1 VTTAPRSDRNILGDA
16 ELLAQISQGD
26 LESLGTLF
34 DRYERHVR
42 RFLHRVGHGA
52 GDLDD
57 LVQQTFLQVPTAAK
71 RFDGRPNARP
81 RLLGIAATV
90 ARRERS
96 SLSRVAARLRGWAQ
110 AAPSTPP
117 LTPAESFEEREMEE
131 RFARALDRLSPAKR
145 EVFALVTLEGASGE
159 EAAEARGIPR
169 NTVWTRLHH
178 ARRELRK
185 TLEEGS

>member
-1 VTTAPRSDRNILGDA
+1 MTTAPRSDRTVLGDA
-16 ELLAQISQGD
+16 ELLARISDGD

-34 DRYERHVR
+34 DRYEHDVR
-42 RFLHRVGHGA
+42 RFLRRIGSGA
-52 GDLDD
+52 GDADD

-81 RLLGIAATV
+81 WLFGIAATV

-110 AAPSTPP
+110 AAPSAPP
-117 LTPAESFEEREMEE
+117 MTPAESLEQRQAED
-131 RFARALDRLSPAKR
+131 RFAHALDKLSPAKR

-159 EAAEARGIPR
+159 EAAEALGIPR

-185 TLEEGS
+185 SLEEHS